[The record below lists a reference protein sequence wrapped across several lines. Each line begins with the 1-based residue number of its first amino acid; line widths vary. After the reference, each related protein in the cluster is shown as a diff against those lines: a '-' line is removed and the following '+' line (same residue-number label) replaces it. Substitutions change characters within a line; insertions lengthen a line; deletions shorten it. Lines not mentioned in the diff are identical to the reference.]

1 MATVAVATPVT
12 DLDTLVMRLSDDD
25 LRRIGHLAE
34 RELRGRVNKGFEE
47 KLTTKLRV
55 IPSFERCT
63 VEYDD
68 SRTSSERTN
77 TIIYFNFGSDA
88 EVFLDNVAATVHI
101 EISAYLYTSS
111 YEVTFHTSFGDSRS
125 FGRMSDVDTNTLVP
139 LPLEGWTLYDTAKL
153 LEIVMMT
160 TSPKYLERYDQLQ
173 EKVRPENWNNAP
185 IREEVPHDEL
195 DLYDFT
201 LSEGFFDVEVYY
213 KYDTF
218 EEANLVIFYNDNR
231 REVSRVSARWDRRY
245 NIFKVYKV
253 EYAGE
258 IDIMKYIPII
268 MPVYGKRIVE
278 LENEHD
284 VGRQRRR
291 YRSGLAHHPPGFR
304 DRSREPGGATA
315 DHAAAPRWRASPGY
329 RPAGRG

>member
-1 MATVAVATPVT
+1 
-12 DLDTLVMRLSDDD
+12 
-25 LRRIGHLAE
+25 
-34 RELRGRVNKGFEE
+34 
-47 KLTTKLRV
+47 
-55 IPSFERCT
+55 
-63 VEYDD
+63 
-68 SRTSSERTN
+68 
-77 TIIYFNFGSDA
+77 
-88 EVFLDNVAATVHI
+88 
-101 EISAYLYTSS
+101 
-111 YEVTFHTSFGDSRS
+111 
-125 FGRMSDVDTNTLVP
+125 MSDVDTNTLVP

-160 TSPKYLERYDQLQ
+160 TCPKYLERYDQLP

-278 LENEHD
+278 LENEH
-284 VGRQRRR
+284 QQ
-291 YRSGLAHHPPGFR
+291 
-304 DRSREPGGATA
+304 
-315 DHAAAPRWRASPGY
+315 
-329 RPAGRG
+329 